1 MKKLLGILLFAV
13 FVLSFHSA
21 FAAISGNDLID
32 GMRVYLK
39 ADKDYTKADYLLA
52 GNYLGYVQGVADA
65 TASDYS
71 MPDGVTADQLCQI
84 VAKFLEKHPERWN
97 EPAFRL
103 VRIALQEAF
112 PSFLLR
118 NR

>member
-1 MKKLLGILLFAV
+1 MKKLLGIVLLAV
-13 FVLSFHSA
+13 LIFSFHSA
-21 FAAISGNDLID
+21 FAMSGNDLAV
-32 GMRVYLK
+32 GMRVYIK

-52 GNYLGYVQGVADA
+52 GNYLGYVQGVAEA

-71 MPDGVTADQLCQI
+71 LPSGVTADQLCRV

-97 EPAFRL
+97 EPASLL
-103 VRIALQEAF
+103 VRNALQEAF

>member
-1 MKKLLGILLFAV
+1 VLFAV

-21 FAAISGNDLID
+21 FAISGNDLVA

-52 GNYLGYVQGVADA
+52 GNYLGYVQGVVEA

-71 MPDGVTADQLCQI
+71 LPNDITADEMCRI
-84 VAKFLEKHPERWN
+84 VAKFLERHPQRWK
-97 EPAFRL
+97 EPAPNLIRN
-103 VRIALQEAF
+103 ALQEAY
-112 PSFLLR
+112 PVYILR
-118 NR
+118 NK